1 MYVNTF
7 NHDEM
12 LHFFMLQL
20 YISLG
25 LIFSVMLQQNCDYGL
40 GRLGIDHLKILVFVA
55 TKITGKG
62 PNG

>member
-1 MYVNTF
+1 
-7 NHDEM
+7 
-12 LHFFMLQL
+12 MLQL
-20 YISLG
+20 YISLS

-62 PNG
+62 PNV